1 MISRSINN
9 RFRQALCAVLL
20 TLTASPGAAMA
31 QAPGEAAF
39 HAMFKEMV
47 ETDTSVVSGDCTAL
61 VAKIDARMKAAGFPA
76 QDLHVFIPPGAPKAG
91 ALVAIYPGRD
101 PKAKAVLELGHIDVV
116 NAIRADWVRD
126 PYILMEENGQFFGRG
141 VSDMKAQDAIWADN
155 LVRYHQEGYRPRRT
169 IKMALTCGEEGG
181 FLNGANW
188 LAQNQR
194 ELIDAGVALTEGG
207 GGDLDA
213 RGQKLAVTVMAA
225 EKTFVNAELEVTG
238 AGGHSSRP
246 RPDNPIYI
254 LAQALVNLRRL
265 EFPAE
270 LNAWNRPY
278 FEALAPRVDSELR
291 QAIETVLTSP
301 QDPAANAVLN
311 RSVTYHAV
319 LRTTCIPTL
328 IDGGHAPNAQPQRVR
343 VTVNC
348 RTLPGASIE
357 ALKAAI
363 VTAVDNPQ
371 VKVSVTVPAP
381 RPLGPVLTP
390 AVMDPIRTVAAQVY
404 PGVPVTPMQ
413 ETFGT
418 DAGYLNAVGIPTYGF
433 SALFRGDDAGNIHG
447 LNEHI
452 SIQSVMDGRAFM
464 YRLIK
469 LYADQK

>member
-1 MISRSINN
+1 MAFAIFRCGSTTTASSIWSKPKPVTAAARFPTWLPSR
-9 RFRQALCAVLL
+9 RFR
-20 TLTASPGAAMA
+20 
-31 QAPGEAAF
+31 
-39 HAMFKEMV
+39 
-47 ETDTSVVSGDCTAL
+47 
-61 VAKIDARMKAAGFPA
+61 
-76 QDLHVFIPPGAPKAG
+76 
-91 ALVAIYPGRD
+91 
-101 PKAKAVLELGHIDVV
+101 
-116 NAIRADWVRD
+116 
-126 PYILMEENGQFFGRG
+126 
-141 VSDMKAQDAIWADN
+141 
-155 LVRYHQEGYRPRRT
+155 
-169 IKMALTCGEEGG
+169 
-181 FLNGANW
+181 
-188 LAQNQR
+188 
-194 ELIDAGVALTEGG
+194 
-207 GGDLDA
+207 
-213 RGQKLAVTVMAA
+213 A
-225 EKTFVNAELEVTG
+225 EF
-238 AGGHSSRP
+238 
-246 RPDNPIYI
+246 
-254 LAQALVNLRRL
+254 
-265 EFPAE
+265 
-270 LNAWNRPY
+270 
-278 FEALAPRVDSELR
+278 
-291 QAIETVLTSP
+291 
-301 QDPAANAVLN
+301 ANAVLS

-390 AVMDPIRTVAAQVY
+390 TVMDPIRTVAAQVY

-418 DAGYLNAVGIPTYGF
+418 DAGFLNAVGIPTYGF